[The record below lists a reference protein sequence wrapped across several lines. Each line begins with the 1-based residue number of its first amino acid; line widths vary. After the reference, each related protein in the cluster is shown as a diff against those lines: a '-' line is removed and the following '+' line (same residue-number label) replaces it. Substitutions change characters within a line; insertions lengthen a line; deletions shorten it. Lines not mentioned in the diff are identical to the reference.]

1 MENTACQ
8 PIGRVE
14 DNRELKLESINI
26 KQAVDGFIVTPSYNK
41 YLGERTQIVATDLE
55 DAFTKVKALLDS
67 EK

>member
-41 YLGERTQIVATDLE
+41 YLEERTQIVATDLE